1 MSNKQIEVYSY
12 KARQG
17 YLMLDGW
24 AGRHDYAVLVIGE
37 TPKKYRI
44 RAVIE
49 TKLRRRWL
57 SVGDEALVPKDAV
70 RLA

>member
-1 MSNKQIEVYSY
+1 MNLR
-12 KARQG
+12 ANHGTMPRQG
-17 YLMLDGW
+17 YLAMDGW

-37 TPKKYRI
+37 TPRKFRI

-57 SVGDEALVPKDAV
+57 SVGEEALVPKSSV
-70 RLA
+70 RFA